1 VAQRGKSAAK
11 KGGSQQEVR
20 RTFKMLREVWLNI
33 GVEKVDMHE
42 GIMIKA
48 LLDSG
53 TTGIFM
59 DRQMAA
65 RHGFKL

>member
-1 VAQRGKSAAK
+1 
-11 KGGSQQEVR
+11 
-20 RTFKMLREVWLNI
+20 MLREVWLNI

-48 LLDSG
+48 LLDSD

-59 DRQMAA
+59 NRQMAA